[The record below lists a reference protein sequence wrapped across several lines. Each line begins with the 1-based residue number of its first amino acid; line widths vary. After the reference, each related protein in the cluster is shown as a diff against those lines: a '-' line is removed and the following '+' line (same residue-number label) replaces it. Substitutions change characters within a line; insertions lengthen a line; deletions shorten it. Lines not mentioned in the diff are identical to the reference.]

1 MTHSFPTRR
10 SSDLLDQSFA
20 GARENEL
27 PRGTTFPTPEQARAL
42 AQGRS
47 NEPEKAPVRAPASND
62 KPAVQ
67 ASMYFKYGRDRRT
80 GVSSESTFDAI
91 VSGERTSTTRFPAWG
106 GYKRW
111 EEMKPGE
118 TVRFYEDREM
128 KGRFVDVRVKNV
140 EPIDL
145 AKCGDERL
153 EAWSKAEGWS
163 PNAGRG
169 YGTKYGPGV
178 QVDRKSTSLT

>member
-1 MTHSFPTRR
+1 
-10 SSDLLDQSFA
+10 
-20 GARENEL
+20 
-27 PRGTTFPTPEQARAL
+27 
-42 AQGRS
+42 
-47 NEPEKAPVRAPASND
+47 
-62 KPAVQ
+62 
-67 ASMYFKYGRDRRT
+67 
-80 GVSSESTFDAI
+80 
-91 VSGERTSTTRFPAWG
+91 
-106 GYKRW
+106 
-111 EEMKPGE
+111 MKPGE

-178 QVDRKSTSLT
+178 QVHYEAIPGQEILKQKARDDESHLAFMQAAQPHRGGFEIGRASCRERVCQYV

>member
-1 MTHSFPTRR
+1 
-10 SSDLLDQSFA
+10 
-20 GARENEL
+20 
-27 PRGTTFPTPEQARAL
+27 
-42 AQGRS
+42 
-47 NEPEKAPVRAPASND
+47 
-62 KPAVQ
+62 
-67 ASMYFKYGRDRRT
+67 MYFKYGRDRRT

-91 VSGERTSTTRFPAWG
+91 VAGERTSTTRFPAWG

-111 EEMKPGE
+111 AEMKPGE

-153 EAWSKAEGWS
+153 EAWIKI
-163 PNAGRG
+163 GRASCRERMG
-169 YGTKYGPGV
+169 QYV
-178 QVDRKSTSLT
+178 

>member
-1 MTHSFPTRR
+1 MSDWSSVVC
-10 SSDLLDQSFA
+10 SSDL
-20 GARENEL
+20 
-27 PRGTTFPTPEQARAL
+27 
-42 AQGRS
+42 GRS
-47 NEPEKAPVRAPASND
+47 NEPEKAPARAPASND

-153 EAWSKAEGWS
+153 EAWSKAEGRSEERSVGKGW
-163 PNAGRG
+163 G
-169 YGTKYGPGV
+169 GPGRSWWTP
-178 QVDRKSTSLT
+178 DK